1 VSDQGL
7 TPKERR
13 TAVSAKVWIPAV
25 LLIFFPVGVLS
36 AAFGAIAARKG
47 FSRGNLASL
56 ALISAGVGGIFWLA
70 ADNPVGGYRDC
81 VLSLFAS
88 AGLANEN
95 PDWAPNWGLYISLG
109 IAVGFFLALWFAFAY
124 RLAHADDEK
133 WREAHPESP
142 SWWGAIGLKMVNK
155 KISANNERTL
165 EEIRNGDYFRDGVG
179 LGYVAGTDAPGV
191 DIEPVGIPNLT
202 GGSVSHSLVLGS
214 SGRGKTVTLTRQAH
228 DAIKQGTPVVLIDA
242 KGDGDLSEKLGGYAQ
257 EYGRK
262 FYHFS
267 IPLTVNGPYIGAAE
281 QGRAFYDPAGLQ
293 AGNHTRRRDFMMN
306 ARDWKG
312 APAVYSDKT
321 RDWLSK
327 CLWVD
332 NAVAECNGGRPL
344 DGVPTATFSRI
355 AAMMS
360 PLTTRDYLKDAAK
373 LFGTDT
379 LDEALGTIT
388 YKELLNEINLYV
400 DQNDQTGESAR
411 MSHAAWLRTFMSSV
425 TGPYL
430 RDTGDDR
437 TIQISRIVEEGA
449 VCVFDLATDTYR
461 EEAPALARLVV
472 ADILSFIASS
482 GKSSDLRLRVLLDEF
497 AAVGGDDSANVLA
510 RARSAGVSFTLST
523 QTLSDLRNVSDSFEG
538 QVLTNSL
545 NILVHNASTWDEAT
559 KLAGMTGQ
567 IEQERRSSL
576 MRDGEIASESLMM
589 ESNYRVQPDDF
600 METDVGELYK
610 ISQVERGA
618 NKAVKVKVVMP
629 PPSDPFIY
637 TIEPAAR
644 EEEQQSTSSEEQE
657 DTLEPEVGSSGAD
670 ESEVVIFDED
680 EEEETPEVAVDEFY
694 VDADAYG
701 YQETASSRRKRLKE
715 TYGSGPLFEP
725 SPAEPV
731 VAEPVVA
738 EPVVAEPVV
747 AEPVVAE
754 PVENPVYEERPLEE
768 WEKPESK
775 SLPFGEDGEMKK
787 RQVKGIR
794 RPTAESFE

>member
-1 VSDQGL
+1 MVFIQAESARTKRRLRADSAYVSDQGL

-25 LLIFFPVGVLS
+25 LLIFFPVGALS

-56 ALISAGVGGIFWLA
+56 GLISAGVGGIFWLTA
-70 ADNPVGGYRDC
+70 EDPVGGYRDC
-81 VLSLFAS
+81 ILSLFAS

-155 KISANNERTL
+155 KIDANNERIL
-165 EEIRNGDYFRDGVG
+165 EEIREGDYFRDGVG
-179 LGYVAGTDAPGV
+179 LGYVDGTTDPGV
-191 DIEPVGIPNLT
+191 DIEPVGIPNLV

-257 EYGRK
+257 KYGRK

-344 DGVPTATFSRI
+344 DGTPTATFSRI
-355 AAMMS
+355 AGMMS

-373 LFGTDT
+373 LFGTEA
-379 LDEALGTIT
+379 LDQALGTIT

-430 RDTGDDR
+430 RDTGDGR
-437 TIQISRIVEEGA
+437 TIQINRIVEEGA

-472 ADILSFIASS
+472 ADILSFIASA
-482 GKSSDLRLRVLLDEF
+482 GKSSDIRLRVLLDEF

-523 QTLSDLRNVSDSFEG
+523 QTLSDLRNISDSFEG

-567 IEQERRSSL
+567 VEQERRSSL

-589 ESNYRVQPDDF
+589 ESNYRVRPDDF
-600 METDVGELYK
+600 METQVGELYK
-610 ISQVERGA
+610 ISQVERGDG
-618 NKAVKVKVVMP
+618 KAVKVKVVMP

-637 TIEPAAR
+637 TVGPSTQ
-644 EEEQQSTSSEEQE
+644 EEEASLSKKVQGSTVESEEVE
-657 DTLEPEVGSSGAD
+657 VEVEEPEL
-670 ESEVVIFDED
+670 ELFED
-680 EEEETPEVAVDEFY
+680 EEEQTPEVDVDEFY
-694 VDADAYG
+694 VDSDAYG
-701 YQETASSRRKRLKE
+701 YEETSSSRRKRLKE
-715 TYGSGPLFEP
+715 AYGSGPLF
-725 SPAEPV
+725 EPV

-738 EPVVAEPVV
+738 EPANED
-747 AEPVVAE
+747 
-754 PVENPVYEERPLEE
+754 RPLEE

-787 RQVKGIR
+787 RHVKGIR